1 MEDDPSLL
9 GCPIFRG
16 ELLVSGRVQLK
27 QEGSSLPIDFLSVSF
42 IYIEVLELL
51 KINLGGG
58 FKYFFIFTRE
68 MIQFD
73 EHILQMGGKKPPT
86 SNQCKFPMVKF

>member
-1 MEDDPSLL
+1 MDTLPETNILPPENGWLEDDPSLL

-51 KINLGGG
+51 KI
-58 FKYFFIFTRE
+58 I
-68 MIQFD
+68 
-73 EHILQMGGKKPPT
+73 
-86 SNQCKFPMVKF
+86 